1 MILHPLAQVLI
12 YALVLSQI
20 MKSKLPGIDNHY
32 AYPIYLLAGMVGWS
46 LFSDIL
52 GRSLTIFIENANL
65 LKKMSFPKL
74 TLPLIAIGSS
84 LVSFLLLMFIM
95 FIVFGFLGHM
105 PLNAIQWIPLLI
117 ILTLGL
123 SIGLGLLMGIINVF
137 IRDLG
142 QVMTIV
148 LQFWFWLTPIVY
160 TPSII
165 PEKYHALLMLNP
177 MTSIIMGY
185 HNVLVYDKAPDIN
198 LLLYPAIVS
207 IVAMTLALVMFKK
220 ANEEMADVL

>member
-1 MILHPLAQVLI
+1 MVYGYSFELYWLQVFYYLAAMIV
-12 YALVLSQI
+12 
-20 MKSKLPGIDNHY
+20 
-32 AYPIYLLAGMVGWS
+32 
-46 LFSDIL
+46 FIL
-52 GRSLTIFIENANL
+52 GISYITSAVVIFF
-65 LKKMSFPKL
+65 KDV
-74 TLPLIAIGSS
+74 GQ
-84 LVSFLLLMFIM
+84 LVTM
-95 FIVFGFLGHM
+95 
-105 PLNAIQWIPLLI
+105 
-117 ILTLGL
+117 
-123 SIGLGLLMGIINVF
+123 
-137 IRDLG
+137 
-142 QVMTIV
+142 V

>member
-1 MILHPLAQVLI
+1 
-12 YALVLSQI
+12 
-20 MKSKLPGIDNHY
+20 
-32 AYPIYLLAGMVGWS
+32 
-46 LFSDIL
+46 
-52 GRSLTIFIENANL
+52 
-65 LKKMSFPKL
+65 
-74 TLPLIAIGSS
+74 
-84 LVSFLLLMFIM
+84 
-95 FIVFGFLGHM
+95 M